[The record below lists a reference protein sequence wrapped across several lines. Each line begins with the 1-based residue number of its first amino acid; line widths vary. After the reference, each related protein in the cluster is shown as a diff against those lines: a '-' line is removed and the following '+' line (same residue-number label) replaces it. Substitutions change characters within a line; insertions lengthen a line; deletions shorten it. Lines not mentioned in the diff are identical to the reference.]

1 MLDRLVDLLLNFIE
15 LFYVTTV
22 VDEYQRGVMLR
33 LGRWHRDLGP
43 GLHYRL
49 PMYIEVPLAISVVP
63 DATTMPEQTFTLK
76 DGTTVAVSP
85 VLTYRVHSA
94 RKVLLEVEDAET
106 SMLDSCS
113 GVMRRLMTTH
123 GWEDFVDPEKCEEI
137 EAAISKEI
145 RQEAFRW
152 GFEVLR
158 ASFPNF
164 VKLDGAYRISGVEL
178 SG

>member
-1 MLDRLVDLLLNFIE
+1 MLDKLVEFFLDFIE

-22 VDEYQRGVMLR
+22 IDQYQEGVMLR
-33 LGRWHRDLGP
+33 FGKYHRDLLP
-43 GLHYRL
+43 GLHLRL
-49 PMYIEVPLAISVVP
+49 PLNIEVPLSISVVP
-63 DATTMPEQTFTLK
+63 DATTMPEQTFTLV
-76 DGTTVAVSP
+76 DGTTVAVVP
-85 VLTYRVHSA
+85 VLTYRVHNT
-94 RKVLLEVEDAET
+94 RKVLLEVEDAEA

-113 GVMRRLMTTH
+113 GVMRRLMTPH
-123 GWEDFVDPEKCEEI
+123 GWEDFVDPDKCAEI

-158 ASFPNF
+158 ASFPSF

-178 SG
+178 AL